1 MAKACL
7 AAGIRD
13 PSDFEGMRL
22 ENVPEIVALGQH
34 ERSDSTIFKI
44 STTRT
49 TFQGEVKK
57 HHKFVGE
64 RAMYRNITNS

>member
-49 TFQGEVKK
+49 TFQGEV
-57 HHKFVGE
+57 
-64 RAMYRNITNS
+64 